1 MFSLHSHNV
10 NYPLGSGQQSVTGF
24 SMDNDY
30 NSLWTIKEPHNEPV
44 KTYRMIFVIVF
55 RRTS

>member
-1 MFSLHSHNV
+1 MKLIILSLHSHQV

-30 NSLWTIKEPHNEPV
+30 NSLWTIK
-44 KTYRMIFVIVF
+44 
-55 RRTS
+55 